1 MARGFGSN
9 YRIVL
14 LVATVVAAF
23 GGIGARLVH
32 LHVIDRE
39 RLVTFI
45 DKVRRQ
51 IVVEP
56 ARRGDILDGRGKF
69 LATSRSLIA
78 LGVDPQMLRP
88 EDEAKWPELARL
100 IGVPPRELEVIFR
113 TKTRMVTPA
122 APAKEND
129 FVIDLDGPDESE
141 NRASPTE
148 RKIQWVKLSDGL
160 DEAVYEQIVKL
171 DIKGVYAPPRVYTRA
186 YPSNELAAHVIG
198 YVNKEGIPVQGIERW
213 ADFYLRGQ
221 DGWRESEKD
230 GKRQELAQFR
240 AREVAPSR
248 GYDVVLSIDSV
259 IQHRVEAELA
269 RIMST
274 FSPTKAT
281 IIVSDAR
288 TGFILAMANAP
299 TFNLN
304 AYGSVSPNELNRMR
318 NVAVADILEPGSTF
332 KIVASSGALQE
343 GLVKPSDTFDCT
355 LERIDYLGRS
365 RDLPREDHHFTHPL
379 TVTEIISR
387 SSNKGAAQLGMLLG
401 EKRLYEYAKAFG
413 FGEYT
418 GFPSIYPESP
428 GLFAHYSKWSGSDIT
443 RIPMGHTVAATPLQI
458 HFAMGVIASGG
469 ELLRPQIVKE
479 IRNEQGEALYR
490 FGKLTRRRVV
500 SQETARTLAGML
512 SRVTIPGEGTAP
524 EAGIPGY
531 EIAAKT
537 GTSQKLVNGQY
548 SNQHHI
554 ASFVGFFPASR
565 PEVVISVIVDDG
577 RSPAGGTGYGGTVAA
592 PGFKRIAEHLIQYLD
607 IKPTGPVP
615 GRPLFALEGIRP

>member
-14 LVATVVAAF
+14 LVATVLAAF

-39 RLVTFI
+39 RLVTFV

-69 LATSRSLIA
+69 LATSRSLIS
-78 LGVDPQMLRP
+78 LGVDPQVLRP
-88 EDEAKWPELARL
+88 EDEPKWPELARL
-100 IGVPPRELEVIFR
+100 IGLPLRELETIFR
-113 TKTRMVTPA
+113 TKTRPV
-122 APAKEND
+122 APVATSTTGGL
-129 FVIDLDGPDESE
+129 VIDLDGDEPSE
-141 NRASPTE
+141 NTPTE
-148 RKIQWVKLSDGL
+148 RKIQWAKLADSV
-160 DEAVYEQIVKL
+160 EESVYEQIVRL

-186 YPSNELAAHVIG
+186 YPNNELAAHVVG
-198 YVNKEGIPVQGIERW
+198 YVNKEGVAVQGVERW

-248 GYDVVLSIDSV
+248 GYDVMLSIDSV
-259 IQHRVEAELA
+259 IQHRVEAELS
-269 RIMST
+269 RIMTT

-288 TGFILAMANAP
+288 TGFILGLANAP

-304 AYGSVSPNELNRMR
+304 AYGTVSGDDMNRMR
-318 NVAVADILEPGSTF
+318 NVAVADVLEPGSTF
-332 KIVASSGALQE
+332 KIVAASGALQE
-343 GLVKPSDTFDCT
+343 GLVQPSDTFDCT
-355 LERIDYLGRS
+355 LERIEYKGRS
-365 RDLPREDHHFTHPL
+365 RDLPREDHHFHHPL

-387 SSNKGAAQLGMLLG
+387 SSNKGAAQLGMLLQ

-418 GFPSIYPESP
+418 GFSSIYPESP
-428 GLFAHYSKWSGSDIT
+428 GIFAHYSKWSGSDIT

-490 FGKLTRRRVV
+490 FGKVVRRRVI
-500 SQETARTLAGML
+500 SQATAKTVAGML
-512 SRVTIPGEGTAP
+512 SRVTVAGEGTAA
-524 EAGIPGY
+524 EAAIPGY

-537 GTSQKLVNGQY
+537 GTSQKIVDGKY
-548 SNQHHI
+548 SSQHHI

-577 RSPAGGTGYGGTVAA
+577 RSPAGGTGYGGVVAA

-615 GRPLFALEGIRP
+615 GRPLFALEGVRP